1 MVCSLRIQELFVSV
15 PDQSTSPERGAVSLH
30 ENAAQSRPADER
42 LPILRTRTQIEIPMR
57 TVARIILTLA
67 LIWLVGQLFSV
78 ILTFVIAL
86 MLTAALA
93 PAVNW
98 LEHRGVKRMLA
109 VAITMLI
116 MLAGIA
122 LLVFLLLQP
131 VIDEGRQ
138 FADDFPSYVDKVSS
152 RFDTSVPDLYDRI
165 QETAKRLQANDL
177 VGPLANIIAVGR
189 SLFTGASNALLV
201 LVMTA
206 YLLSDG
212 RRIYLWAVRYL
223 PDDQEEKV
231 RRALPEISHVVS
243 GYVVGQLATSILFG
257 LFSFGVLKAVGVPQ
271 ALFLALIAALLDAV
285 PIIGALIATVPA
297 VLLALTVSPTA
308 ALIVLIAYL
317 AYQQLENYIIV
328 PRVYRG
334 TLQISSFAVL
344 IAVLIGSEL
353 LGILGALLALP
364 VAAAFPVVE
373 RIWITEPRNARRQQS
388 SPAGFIPVND
398 SSEPPPA

>member
-1 MVCSLRIQELFVSV
+1 
-15 PDQSTSPERGAVSLH
+15 
-30 ENAAQSRPADER
+30 
-42 LPILRTRTQIEIPMR
+42 
-57 TVARIILTLA
+57 
-67 LIWLVGQLFSV
+67 
-78 ILTFVIAL
+78 
-86 MLTAALA
+86 
-93 PAVNW
+93 
-98 LEHRGVKRMLA
+98 
-109 VAITMLI
+109 
-116 MLAGIA
+116 
-122 LLVFLLLQP
+122 
-131 VIDEGRQ
+131 
-138 FADDFPSYVDKVSS
+138 
-152 RFDTSVPDLYDRI
+152 
-165 QETAKRLQANDL
+165 LQADDL
-177 VGPLANIIAVGR
+177 VGPVANIIAVGR

-212 RRIYLWAVRYL
+212 RRIYQWAVRYL

-243 GYVVGQLATSILFG
+243 GYVVGQLATSFLFG
-257 LFSFGVLKAVGVPQ
+257 LFSFGILKAVGVPQ

-308 ALIVLIAYL
+308 AIIVLVAYL
-317 AYQQLENYIIV
+317 IYQQIENYIIV

-373 RIWITEPRNARRQQS
+373 RIWITEPRNARRQQA
-388 SPAGFIPVND
+388 SPAGFIPAND
-398 SSEPPPA
+398 PSAPPPA

>member
-1 MVCSLRIQELFVSV
+1 MSATDQTTSSESGDVSIQE
-15 PDQSTSPERGAVSLH
+15 T
-30 ENAAQSRPADER
+30 AAQARPADER

-57 TVARIILTLA
+57 TVARIILTLS

-138 FADDFPSYVDKVSS
+138 FADDFPTYVDKVSS

-177 VGPLANIIAVGR
+177 VGPVANIISVGR

-212 RRIYLWAVRYL
+212 RRIYLWLVRYL
-223 PDDQEEKV
+223 PDGQEAKV
-231 RRALPEISHVVS
+231 RRALPEVSNVVS
-243 GYVVGQLATSILFG
+243 GYVVGQLATSFLFG
-257 LFSFGVLKAVGVPQ
+257 LFSYIILTAVGAPQ

-285 PIIGALIATVPA
+285 PIIGATLATIPA

-308 ALIVLIAYL
+308 AIITLVAYL
-317 AYQQLENYIIV
+317 GYQQIENYVIV

-344 IAVLIGSEL
+344 IAVLIGSQL
-353 LGILGALLALP
+353 LGVLGALLALP
-364 VAAAFPVVE
+364 AAAAVPVIE
-373 RIWITEPRNARRQQS
+373 RVWITEPREERKRRALATFT
-388 SPAGFIPVND
+388 PAD
-398 SSEPPPA
+398 DTAPPPPST

>member
-1 MVCSLRIQELFVSV
+1 MGV
-15 PDQSTSPERGAVSLH
+15 PDQSTAPEPSEVSLQ
-30 ENAAQSRPADER
+30 ETVTQSRPADER

-67 LIWLVGQLFSV
+67 LIWLVDRLFSV

-98 LEHRGVKRMLA
+98 LERHGIRRLGA
-109 VAITMLI
+109 VAIAMVS
-116 MLAGIA
+116 MLAGIGV
-122 LLVFLLLQP
+122 LIFLLLQP
-131 VIDEGRQ
+131 IIDEGRQ
-138 FADDFPSYVDKVSS
+138 FADDFPTYVDEVSG
-152 RFDTSVPDLYDRI
+152 RFDTSLPDLYDRI
-165 QETAKRLQANDL
+165 QDTATQLNANDL
-177 VGPLANIIAVGR
+177 VGPIENVVSVGR

-212 RRIYLWAVRYL
+212 RRIYRWAVRYL
-223 PDDQEEKV
+223 PDDQEAKV

-243 GYVVGQLATSILFG
+243 GYVVGQLATSFLFG
-257 LFSFGVLKAVGVPQ
+257 IFSFGVLSAVGVPQ

-285 PIIGALIATVPA
+285 PIIGALLATVPA

-308 ALIVLIAYL
+308 AIIVLIAYL
-317 AYQQLENYIIV
+317 VYQQIENYIIV

-373 RIWITEPRNARRQQS
+373 RIWITEPRNARRQQAS
-388 SPAGFIPVND
+388 LDGFSPASD
-398 SSEPPPA
+398 ASAPPPA

>member
-1 MVCSLRIQELFVSV
+1 VSVSDQTTSSEHGDVSIQE
-15 PDQSTSPERGAVSLH
+15 T
-30 ENAAQSRPADER
+30 AAQARPADER

-57 TVARIILTLA
+57 TVAKIILTLA

-98 LEHRGVKRMLA
+98 LENRGIKRIGA
-109 VAITMLI
+109 VAIAMLTM
-116 MLAGIA
+116 MAGIG

-131 VIDEGRQ
+131 IIDEGRQ
-138 FADDFPSYVDKVSS
+138 FAEDFPSYVDKVSS

-165 QETAKRLQANDL
+165 QETAQRLQANDL

-223 PDDQEEKV
+223 PDDQEAKV
-231 RRALPEISHVVS
+231 SRALPEISRVVS
-243 GYVVGQLATSILFG
+243 GYVVGQLATSFLFG

-308 ALIVLIAYL
+308 AIIVLIAYL
-317 AYQQLENYIIV
+317 LYQQLENYVIV

-388 SPAGFIPVND
+388 SSAEFIPVNE
-398 SSEPPPA
+398 SSMPPPS